1 MKYYLAFIMFVFCLG
16 FVAIGTAHHG
26 FSHSFPDEENYGPD
40 YLDLYEPGYYYGP
53 YWTYPYYPYV
63 PYTYV
68 PAKMV
73 LQATKERL
81 WANKYLNPNSV
92 HNKVQESK
100 ERLWAVKNPYYGSWY
115 DYGWRE
121 RSSSWEN
128 S

>member
-63 PYTYV
+63 PYSYV
-68 PAKMV
+68 PAKMA

-81 WANKYLNPNSV
+81 WANQTARGHPALKDGVCFGPRARFFGIQ
-92 HNKVQESK
+92 K
-100 ERLWAVKNPYYGSWY
+100 
-115 DYGWRE
+115 
-121 RSSSWEN
+121 SSSLSCPEAFGLRN
-128 S
+128 